1 MTFNPLRAYRSPQG
15 GKFDF
20 LTTTDGIGLRYA
32 QWSTRKKLVLG
43 TILVLQ
49 GRREFIEKYYETI
62 ADLLSRG
69 FNVTTLDWR
78 GQGLSD
84 RLLDDRNKG
93 YIEDF
98 SQYTSDLDQLI
109 HQVILPGNERP
120 LFILGHSMGGH
131 IALRYMHDHPK
142 VIDRAILTAPMID
155 IELGPMAAIARL
167 IVSTMTSLGRSSAY
181 AISQGAYSVEGR
193 TQEATLLSSDPER
206 LKIEV
211 EQCRKH
217 PDLALGGVTYG
228 WLKAAF
234 RSVALLRTMGYPQA
248 IKTPTLIVTAGMDK
262 VVSNAAHESFA
273 KKLWNGEH
281 KVIHGARHEILMERD
296 DFRDQFWTLF
306 DHFTGPRQGTMK
318 I

>member
-20 LTTTDGIGLRYA
+20 LTTTDGIRLRYA
-32 QWSTRKKLVLG
+32 QWSTRKKQVLG

-62 ADLLSRG
+62 ADLLSKG

-78 GQGLSD
+78 GQGMSD
-84 RLLDDRNKG
+84 RLLEDRNKG
-93 YIEDF
+93 HIENF
-98 SQYTSDLDQLI
+98 SQYVSDLDQLVQQI
-109 HQVILPGNERP
+109 ILPGSTHP
-120 LFILGHSMGGH
+120 LLILGHSMGGH

-142 VIDRAILTAPMID
+142 VIARAVLTAPMID

-167 IVSTMTSLGRSSAY
+167 IVSTMTRLGRGSVY
-181 AISQGAYSVEGR
+181 AVSQGAYSVESR
-193 TQEATLLSSDPER
+193 AQESSLLSSDPER
-206 LKIEV
+206 LKVEV
-211 EQCRKH
+211 DQCQKH
-217 PDLALGGVTYG
+217 PELALGGVTYG

-262 VVSNAAHESFA
+262 VVSNATHESYA
-273 KKLWNGEH
+273 KKLWKGQH
-281 KVIHGARHEILMERD
+281 MVIHGARHEILMERD
-296 DFRDQFWTLF
+296 DLRDQFWTLF
-306 DHFTGPRQGTMK
+306 DRFMNN
-318 I
+318 